1 MSITPLS
8 FTGVSQFSADFQSIL
23 NRAVAIANLP
33 VKGLENQQANLLSK
47 KQLLTGLN
55 GAVDSLGSSI
65 SALKTVAQN
74 KGLVATSSDI
84 TKVVI
89 NSTNASTP
97 ATYAITNITSLAKT
111 ASESSVIGYATANAT
126 AVSSTRS
133 LSLVIGSNNYPITL
147 TPATN
152 NLTGLRDA
160 INALGVGA
168 TASVL
173 TTGTGPTPNYLS
185 ISANTS
191 GSTTLQLFDDPTGAN
206 TNLLTAANQ
215 GANAVFQ
222 LNGVN
227 VSKTSNII
235 NDVIN
240 GVSFTIAGTSVAGAT
255 ISLASDRSQ
264 LSNALQSLVS
274 AYNALGGQ
282 VNGQIGPNAGL
293 LSGDLVVRSIQNGLR
308 QVVHFQGAGGAIK
321 NLGNLG
327 IELSN
332 AGQMSLNQ
340 ATFNSLSANQI
351 SDAFSF
357 LGSAGFGALSGA
369 LSQISDPV
377 SGLIKTQQDQYTTSD
392 KRISSQIGALTLRIN
407 QMQTSLSAK
416 LQKADALLATL
427 QSQQNVLTS
436 SIQSLSTVS
445 FGKQQGNS
453 F

>member
-8 FTGVSQFSADFQSIL
+8 FTGVSQFSSDFQSIL

-33 VKGLENQQANLLSK
+33 VKTLENQQAKLLAQ

-55 GAVDSLGSSI
+55 GGVASLGSSI
-65 SALKTVAQN
+65 SALQTVAQN
-74 KGLVATSSDI
+74 KALVATSSDT

-111 ASESSVIGYATANAT
+111 ASESSVIGYATAGAT
-126 AVSSTRS
+126 AVSSTGVVK
-133 LSLVIGSNNYPITL
+133 LFVGSNSYTIPL

-160 INALGVGA
+160 INSLGVGA
-168 TASVL
+168 TATVL
-173 TTGTGPTPNYLS
+173 TTGTGLTPNFLS

-191 GSTTLQLFDDPTGAN
+191 GLTTLQLMDDPTGAN
-206 TNLLTAANQ
+206 NNLLTNTNQ

-227 VSKTSNII
+227 VSKTSNTI
-235 NDVIN
+235 NDVVS

-255 ISLASDRSQ
+255 ISLASDPSQ
-264 LSNALQSLVS
+264 ISSALQSLIGN
-274 AYNALGGQ
+274 YNALTSQ
-282 VNGQIGPNAGL
+282 ANGQIGPNAGL
-293 LSGDLVVRSIQNGLR
+293 LTGDFVVRSIENGLR
-308 QVVHFQGAGGAIK
+308 QVVHFQGTSGSVK
-321 NLGNLG
+321 NLGDLG
-327 IELSN
+327 IELSS

-340 ATFNSLSANQI
+340 ATFNSLSASQI

-357 LGSAGFGALSGA
+357 LGSAGFGALSSA
-369 LSQISDPV
+369 FTQISDPV
-377 SGLIKTQQDQYTTSD
+377 TGLIKVQQDQYTASD
-392 KRISSQIGALTLRIN
+392 KRISAQVGELTDRIN
-407 QMQTSLSAK
+407 QMQASLSAK

-427 QSQQNVLTS
+427 QSQQNVLNA
-436 SIQSLSTVS
+436 SIQSLTEVS
-445 FGKQQGNS
+445 FGKPPGN
-453 F
+453 